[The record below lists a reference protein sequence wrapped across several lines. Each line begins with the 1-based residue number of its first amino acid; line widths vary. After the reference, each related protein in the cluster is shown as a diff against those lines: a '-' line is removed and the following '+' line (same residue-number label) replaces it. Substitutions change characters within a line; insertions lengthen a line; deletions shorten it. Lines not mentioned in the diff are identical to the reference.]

1 MLRFPRLKVRN
12 RLFVGFGALLVM
24 FSLLTAVGIDR
35 VNTIDDRLYAINDI
49 NGQMMRHAINFRGS
63 VHDRAIALRDIT
75 LVSDTSDVDSLV
87 NLYEQLADN
96 YRQAERS
103 LEAMIENHADTV
115 TEEESAMLA
124 DIARR
129 AQAGREFARNIINDR
144 RDGDFI
150 NARETVVGEGGDA
163 FAEWLNSI
171 NTFIDYQEANTAADT
186 AVARDVAEGFGRL
199 MILLTLAAILL
210 SIAIAWFI
218 ARKIVR
224 DLGAEPREVR
234 AFAQAVGRGDLTA
247 KPTLAPGDNTSIM
260 AALAGMVDHLRE
272 LVTQVQHSAET
283 VAVNSRQM
291 AEGNGHL
298 ASSMEQQASA
308 LAQTASAMEELHST
322 VEQNASN
329 SMQANNEAESA
340 ASTAKHGGDSV
351 FQMTEIM
358 KDLSES
364 SQEISG
370 IISTIDAIAFQTN
383 ILALNASVEA
393 ARAGEHGRGFAVVA
407 QEVRKLAQRSA
418 DAASE
423 IKTRINANLER
434 VKHGD
439 SQAEDARQSTEE
451 IVAAI
456 ERVTAIMNEISHASA
471 EQSKGVGEVNEAVT
485 DMDRVTQR
493 NTLNI
498 QESAESAGQLEEHAR
513 DLLHAIR
520 AFKLPDSEKHSTALL
535 PHQRN

>member
-49 NGQMMRHAINFRGS
+49 NGQMMRHAINLRGS

-163 FAEWLNSI
+163 FAEWLDSI
-171 NTFIDYQEANTAADT
+171 NTFIDFQEANTAADT

-218 ARKIVR
+218 ARRIVR
-224 DLGAEPREVR
+224 ELGAEPDDVR
-234 AFAQAVGRGDLTA
+234 AFAQAVGSGDLTV
-247 KPTLAPGDNTSIM
+247 KPSLAPGDNTSIM

-272 LVTQVQHSAET
+272 LVAKVQNSSET

-418 DAASE
+418 EAASE
-423 IKTRINANLER
+423 IKTRINGNLER

-513 DLLHAIR
+513 DLLNAVK
-520 AFKLPDSEKHSTALL
+520 AFKLPDSEEHSTVLL
-535 PHQRN
+535 SHQRT